1 MNIRMNILLCFL
13 WLFSATLSAQ
23 QVKIVKGH
31 VCVLSEDSIERS
43 LPYASVVVL
52 EGKDSAFVKGM
63 ASDANGS
70 FKLEFIPQKR
80 MEYLL
85 RISYIGMSTIFRKLD
100 PHMMDI
106 DCGHIL
112 MESGIKLAEV
122 LVTAPV
128 KEIDMVGDT
137 TVINADAYRTPE
149 GSNLEELVRKIPGL
163 EYDDRSK
170 SLSYNGL
177 VISEINVN
185 GEAFF
190 SGNHVLAL
198 ENLPA
203 DLISR
208 IKVYDKRSEMEKFTG
223 VRTVDENYVL
233 DLQTKKELNGTLI
246 TSVAVGKR
254 NKKKKEAELIS
265 NFFKADGENLSVIAK
280 SGNRDIT
287 TENKKNRQDNI
298 AVNFLKKFGETV
310 HINGNIMYNN
320 AINGIN
326 GTSYYEQ
333 YLMTGNRYRYAT
345 DNGYHTNRMISAML
359 SVRWNIDKKTLLNIS
374 GSFNALKGINDDSN
388 RQATYN
394 ADPKL
399 DVTSPFNRDA
409 SEQIEDSIRVNDICM
424 TSRSSSI
431 NRLYSIGAD
440 ITRRLNAKGTSLGLT
455 VQYSEE
461 RGNNKAFSLSSTTYY
476 QLQNVKGN
484 DSILYRNQYQ
494 ESPNRNRTIKL
505 GLILTQILRKNLR
518 AQLSYI
524 FKLDNQS
531 RDRNTYVLSPVIDG
545 EEHTP
550 TGNFPKGYEV
560 EYTDSLSNKSRSHT
574 MAHGVSLNLNYTD
587 KTWEITT
594 GLSVTPKRQTLDQKT
609 GWTQADTLRYS
620 VNYHPTLT
628 ILWRKRKTWVQLS
641 YEGNTQQP
649 GLAEL
654 LTLTDNSDPLNII
667 RGNPDLKSSYTQK
680 VRFEVR
686 DTKTGLSGDV
696 NWTSMLNNVTR
707 AVIYDSQ
714 TGGIESRPVNVNGN
728 WNIKAAMRYQ
738 KRINHY
744 FNLSARTG
752 TSFIQS
758 VSLVNDGQ
766 REQPER
772 SVTHNRLY
780 NAGLRVGYQPKWGG
794 FDLSGDWRFRHST
807 NLLRETNNYI
817 RDYSFG
823 LTAYAVFPGN
833 IRLKSET
840 THTFR
845 NGTNINR
852 SEDNEVVWNLHL
864 SWSFLKYKKAEFSV
878 YWADILSQKKS
889 YSRNVTSHGL
899 SERYTQQIGSYFIVS
914 FKYRFNRQL

>member
-128 KEIDMVGDT
+128 KEIDMAGDT

-203 DLISR
+203 NLISR

-246 TSVAVGKR
+246 TLVAVGKG

-594 GLSVTPKRQTLDQKT
+594 GLSVTPKRQTLGQKT

>member
-246 TSVAVGKR
+246 TSVAVGKG

-823 LTAYAVFPGN
+823 LTAYAGFPGN

>member
-128 KEIDMVGDT
+128 KEIDMAGDT

-203 DLISR
+203 NLISR

-223 VRTVDENYVL
+223 VRTVDENFVL

-246 TSVAVGKR
+246 TLVAVGKG

-359 SVRWNIDKKTLLNIS
+359 SARWNIDKKTLLNIS

-609 GWTQADTLRYS
+609 GWTQADTLRYF

-680 VRFEVR
+680 VRLEVR

-807 NLLRETNNYI
+807 NLLRETINYI

-864 SWSFLKYKKAEFSV
+864 SWSFLKYKKAELFV

>member
-1 MNIRMNILLCFL
+1 MNILLCFL

-128 KEIDMVGDT
+128 KEIDMAGDT

-246 TSVAVGKR
+246 TSVAVGKG

-359 SVRWNIDKKTLLNIS
+359 SARWNIDKKTLLNIS

-440 ITRRLNAKGTSLGLT
+440 ITRRLNAKSTSLGLT

>member
-13 WLFSATLSAQ
+13 WLFSAILSAQ

-100 PHMMDI
+100 PHMMDT

-112 MESGIKLAEV
+112 MKSGIKLAEV

-177 VISEINVN
+177 VISEISVN

-246 TSVAVGKR
+246 TSVAVGKG

-752 TSFIQS
+752 TSFIQN

-766 REQPER
+766 REQPKR

>member
-128 KEIDMVGDT
+128 KEIDMAGDT

-203 DLISR
+203 NLISR

-223 VRTVDENYVL
+223 VRTVDENFVL

-246 TSVAVGKR
+246 TLVAVGKG

-359 SVRWNIDKKTLLNIS
+359 SARWNIDKKTLLNIS

-609 GWTQADTLRYS
+609 GWTQADTLRYF

-758 VSLVNDGQ
+758 VSFVNDGQ

>member
-1 MNIRMNILLCFL
+1 MNILLCFL

-122 LVTAPV
+122 LVAAPV
-128 KEIDMVGDT
+128 KEIDMAGDT

-246 TSVAVGKR
+246 TLVAVGKG

-359 SVRWNIDKKTLLNIS
+359 SARWNIDKKTLLNIS
-374 GSFNALKGINDDSN
+374 GSFNALRGINDDSN

-505 GLILTQILRKNLR
+505 GLTLTQILRKNLR

-594 GLSVTPKRQTLDQKT
+594 SLSVTPKRQTLDQKT

-680 VRFEVR
+680 VRLEVR

-864 SWSFLKYKKAEFSV
+864 SWSFLKYKKAELSV

>member
-1 MNIRMNILLCFL
+1 MAIFSYPVRSAGENSQRTCLRSFRRFDREKFALC
-13 WLFSATLSAQ
+13 
-23 QVKIVKGH
+23 KRG
-31 VCVLSEDSIERS
+31 
-43 LPYASVVVL
+43 VL

-128 KEIDMVGDT
+128 KEIDMAGDT

-185 GEAFF
+185 GKAFF

-246 TSVAVGKR
+246 TSVLWEKG

-345 DNGYHTNRMISAML
+345 DNGYHTNCMISAML
-359 SVRWNIDKKTLLNIS
+359 SARWNIDK
-374 GSFNALKGINDDSN
+374 
-388 RQATYN
+388 R
-394 ADPKL
+394 P
-399 DVTSPFNRDA
+399 
-409 SEQIEDSIRVNDICM
+409 C
-424 TSRSSSI
+424 
-431 NRLYSIGAD
+431 
-440 ITRRLNAKGTSLGLT
+440 
-455 VQYSEE
+455 
-461 RGNNKAFSLSSTTYY
+461 
-476 QLQNVKGN
+476 
-484 DSILYRNQYQ
+484 
-494 ESPNRNRTIKL
+494 
-505 GLILTQILRKNLR
+505 LIFRE
-518 AQLSYI
+518 
-524 FKLDNQS
+524 
-531 RDRNTYVLSPVIDG
+531 VL
-545 EEHTP
+545 
-550 TGNFPKGYEV
+550 
-560 EYTDSLSNKSRSHT
+560 
-574 MAHGVSLNLNYTD
+574 
-587 KTWEITT
+587 
-594 GLSVTPKRQTLDQKT
+594 
-609 GWTQADTLRYS
+609 
-620 VNYHPTLT
+620 
-628 ILWRKRKTWVQLS
+628 
-641 YEGNTQQP
+641 
-649 GLAEL
+649 
-654 LTLTDNSDPLNII
+654 
-667 RGNPDLKSSYTQK
+667 
-680 VRFEVR
+680 
-686 DTKTGLSGDV
+686 
-696 NWTSMLNNVTR
+696 ML
-707 AVIYDSQ
+707 
-714 TGGIESRPVNVNGN
+714 
-728 WNIKAAMRYQ
+728 
-738 KRINHY
+738 
-744 FNLSARTG
+744 
-752 TSFIQS
+752 
-758 VSLVNDGQ
+758 
-766 REQPER
+766 
-772 SVTHNRLY
+772 
-780 NAGLRVGYQPKWGG
+780 
-794 FDLSGDWRFRHST
+794 
-807 NLLRETNNYI
+807 
-817 RDYSFG
+817 
-823 LTAYAVFPGN
+823 
-833 IRLKSET
+833 
-840 THTFR
+840 
-845 NGTNINR
+845 
-852 SEDNEVVWNLHL
+852 
-864 SWSFLKYKKAEFSV
+864 
-878 YWADILSQKKS
+878 
-889 YSRNVTSHGL
+889 
-899 SERYTQQIGSYFIVS
+899 
-914 FKYRFNRQL
+914 

>member
-128 KEIDMVGDT
+128 KEIDMAGDT

-223 VRTVDENYVL
+223 VRAVDENYVL
-233 DLQTKKELNGTLI
+233 DLQTKKDLNGTLI
-246 TSVAVGKR
+246 TSVAVGKG

-359 SVRWNIDKKTLLNIS
+359 SARWNIDKKTLLNIS

-440 ITRRLNAKGTSLGLT
+440 ITRRLNAKSTSLGLT

>member
-100 PHMMDI
+100 PHMMDT

-112 MESGIKLAEV
+112 MKSGIKLAEV

-177 VISEINVN
+177 VISEISVN

-233 DLQTKKELNGTLI
+233 DLQTKKDLNGTLI
-246 TSVAVGKR
+246 TSVAVGKG
-254 NKKKKEAELIS
+254 NKKKKEVELIS

>member
-128 KEIDMVGDT
+128 KEIDMAGDT

-233 DLQTKKELNGTLI
+233 DLQTKKDLNGTLI
-246 TSVAVGKR
+246 TSVAVGKG

-265 NFFKADGENLSVIAK
+265 NFFKADVENLSVIAK

-359 SVRWNIDKKTLLNIS
+359 SARWNIDKKTLLNIS

-440 ITRRLNAKGTSLGLT
+440 ITRRLNAKSTSLGLT

>member
-128 KEIDMVGDT
+128 KEIDMAGDT

-246 TSVAVGKR
+246 TSVAVGKG

-320 AINGIN
+320 VINGIN

-359 SVRWNIDKKTLLNIS
+359 SARWNIDKKTLLNIS

>member
-128 KEIDMVGDT
+128 KEIDMAGDT

-203 DLISR
+203 NLISR

-223 VRTVDENYVL
+223 VRTVDENFVL

-246 TSVAVGKR
+246 TLVAVGKG

-359 SVRWNIDKKTLLNIS
+359 SVRWNIDKKTLLTIS

-505 GLILTQILRKNLR
+505 GLILTQILRNNLR

-628 ILWRKRKTWVQLS
+628 ILWCKRKTWVQLS

>member
-52 EGKDSAFVKGM
+52 EGKDSAFVKGR

-70 FKLEFIPQKR
+70 FKLEFIQQKR

-128 KEIDMVGDT
+128 KEIDMAGDT

-203 DLISR
+203 NLISR

-223 VRTVDENYVL
+223 VRTVDENFVL

-246 TSVAVGKR
+246 TLVAVGKG

-505 GLILTQILRKNLR
+505 GLILTQILRNNLR

-628 ILWRKRKTWVQLS
+628 ILWCKRKTWVQLS

>member
-1 MNIRMNILLCFL
+1 MRDG
-13 WLFSATLSAQ
+13 TLT
-23 QVKIVKGH
+23 
-31 VCVLSEDSIERS
+31 
-43 LPYASVVVL
+43 
-52 EGKDSAFVKGM
+52 
-63 ASDANGS
+63 
-70 FKLEFIPQKR
+70 KR
-80 MEYLL
+80 PCL
-85 RISYIGMSTIFRKLD
+85 IFR
-100 PHMMDI
+100 
-106 DCGHIL
+106 
-112 MESGIKLAEV
+112 EV
-122 LVTAPV
+122 
-128 KEIDMVGDT
+128 
-137 TVINADAYRTPE
+137 
-149 GSNLEELVRKIPGL
+149 
-163 EYDDRSK
+163 
-170 SLSYNGL
+170 
-177 VISEINVN
+177 
-185 GEAFF
+185 
-190 SGNHVLAL
+190 
-198 ENLPA
+198 
-203 DLISR
+203 
-208 IKVYDKRSEMEKFTG
+208 
-223 VRTVDENYVL
+223 
-233 DLQTKKELNGTLI
+233 
-246 TSVAVGKR
+246 
-254 NKKKKEAELIS
+254 
-265 NFFKADGENLSVIAK
+265 
-280 SGNRDIT
+280 
-287 TENKKNRQDNI
+287 
-298 AVNFLKKFGETV
+298 
-310 HINGNIMYNN
+310 
-320 AINGIN
+320 
-326 GTSYYEQ
+326 
-333 YLMTGNRYRYAT
+333 
-345 DNGYHTNRMISAML
+345 
-359 SVRWNIDKKTLLNIS
+359 
-374 GSFNALKGINDDSN
+374 NALKGINDDSN

>member
-1 MNIRMNILLCFL
+1 M
-13 WLFSATLSAQ
+13 LSA
-23 QVKIVKGH
+23 
-31 VCVLSEDSIERS
+31 
-43 LPYASVVVL
+43 
-52 EGKDSAFVKGM
+52 
-63 ASDANGS
+63 
-70 FKLEFIPQKR
+70 
-80 MEYLL
+80 
-85 RISYIGMSTIFRKLD
+85 
-100 PHMMDI
+100 
-106 DCGHIL
+106 
-112 MESGIKLAEV
+112 
-122 LVTAPV
+122 
-128 KEIDMVGDT
+128 
-137 TVINADAYRTPE
+137 
-149 GSNLEELVRKIPGL
+149 
-163 EYDDRSK
+163 
-170 SLSYNGL
+170 
-177 VISEINVN
+177 
-185 GEAFF
+185 
-190 SGNHVLAL
+190 
-198 ENLPA
+198 
-203 DLISR
+203 
-208 IKVYDKRSEMEKFTG
+208 
-223 VRTVDENYVL
+223 
-233 DLQTKKELNGTLI
+233 
-246 TSVAVGKR
+246 
-254 NKKKKEAELIS
+254 
-265 NFFKADGENLSVIAK
+265 
-280 SGNRDIT
+280 
-287 TENKKNRQDNI
+287 
-298 AVNFLKKFGETV
+298 
-310 HINGNIMYNN
+310 
-320 AINGIN
+320 
-326 GTSYYEQ
+326 
-333 YLMTGNRYRYAT
+333 
-345 DNGYHTNRMISAML
+345 
-359 SVRWNIDKKTLLNIS
+359 RWNIDKKTLLNIS

-594 GLSVTPKRQTLDQKT
+594 GLSVTPKRQTLGQKT

>member
-100 PHMMDI
+100 PHMMDT

-112 MESGIKLAEV
+112 MKSGIKLAEV

-177 VISEINVN
+177 VISEISVN

-246 TSVAVGKR
+246 TSVAVGKG

-667 RGNPDLKSSYTQK
+667 CGNPDLKSSYTQK

-752 TSFIQS
+752 TSFIQN

>member
-128 KEIDMVGDT
+128 KEIDMAGDT

-203 DLISR
+203 NLISR

-223 VRTVDENYVL
+223 VRTVDENFVL

-246 TSVAVGKR
+246 TLVAVGKG

-359 SVRWNIDKKTLLNIS
+359 SARWNIDKKTLLNIS

-609 GWTQADTLRYS
+609 GWTQADTLRYF

>member
-128 KEIDMVGDT
+128 KEIDMAGDT

-203 DLISR
+203 NLISR

-246 TSVAVGKR
+246 TLVAVGKG

-359 SVRWNIDKKTLLNIS
+359 SARWNIDKKTLLNIS

-484 DSILYRNQYQ
+484 DYILYRNQYQ

-680 VRFEVR
+680 VRLEVR

>member
-1 MNIRMNILLCFL
+1 M
-13 WLFSATLSAQ
+13 LSA
-23 QVKIVKGH
+23 
-31 VCVLSEDSIERS
+31 
-43 LPYASVVVL
+43 
-52 EGKDSAFVKGM
+52 
-63 ASDANGS
+63 
-70 FKLEFIPQKR
+70 
-80 MEYLL
+80 
-85 RISYIGMSTIFRKLD
+85 
-100 PHMMDI
+100 
-106 DCGHIL
+106 
-112 MESGIKLAEV
+112 
-122 LVTAPV
+122 
-128 KEIDMVGDT
+128 
-137 TVINADAYRTPE
+137 
-149 GSNLEELVRKIPGL
+149 
-163 EYDDRSK
+163 
-170 SLSYNGL
+170 
-177 VISEINVN
+177 
-185 GEAFF
+185 
-190 SGNHVLAL
+190 
-198 ENLPA
+198 
-203 DLISR
+203 
-208 IKVYDKRSEMEKFTG
+208 
-223 VRTVDENYVL
+223 
-233 DLQTKKELNGTLI
+233 
-246 TSVAVGKR
+246 
-254 NKKKKEAELIS
+254 
-265 NFFKADGENLSVIAK
+265 
-280 SGNRDIT
+280 
-287 TENKKNRQDNI
+287 
-298 AVNFLKKFGETV
+298 
-310 HINGNIMYNN
+310 
-320 AINGIN
+320 
-326 GTSYYEQ
+326 
-333 YLMTGNRYRYAT
+333 
-345 DNGYHTNRMISAML
+345 
-359 SVRWNIDKKTLLNIS
+359 RWNIDKKTLLNIS

-609 GWTQADTLRYS
+609 GWTQADTLRYF

-680 VRFEVR
+680 VRLEVR

-899 SERYTQQIGSYFIVS
+899 SERYTQQVGSYFIVS

>member
-128 KEIDMVGDT
+128 KEIDMAGDT

-246 TSVAVGKR
+246 TSVAVGKG

-345 DNGYHTNRMISAML
+345 DNGYHTNRMISAVL
-359 SVRWNIDKKTLLNIS
+359 SARWNIDKKTLLNIS

-594 GLSVTPKRQTLDQKT
+594 GLSVTPKRQTLGQKT

>member
-128 KEIDMVGDT
+128 KEIDMAGDT

-203 DLISR
+203 NLISR

-246 TSVAVGKR
+246 TLVAVGKG

-374 GSFNALKGINDDSN
+374 GSFNALRGINDDSN

-594 GLSVTPKRQTLDQKT
+594 GLSVTPKRQTLGQKT

>member
-80 MEYLL
+80 MECLL

-128 KEIDMVGDT
+128 KEIDMAGDT

-203 DLISR
+203 NLISR

-246 TSVAVGKR
+246 TLVAVGKG

-594 GLSVTPKRQTLDQKT
+594 GLSVTPKRQTLGQKT

-744 FNLSARTG
+744 FNLYARTG

>member
-246 TSVAVGKR
+246 TSVAVGKG

-320 AINGIN
+320 AINSIN

>member
-128 KEIDMVGDT
+128 KEIDMAGDT

-203 DLISR
+203 NLISR

-223 VRTVDENYVL
+223 VRTVDENFVL

-246 TSVAVGKR
+246 TLVAVGKG

-505 GLILTQILRKNLR
+505 GLILTQILRNNLR

>member
-13 WLFSATLSAQ
+13 WLFSAILSAQ

-128 KEIDMVGDT
+128 KEIDMAGDT

-203 DLISR
+203 NLISR

-246 TSVAVGKR
+246 TLVAVGKG

-345 DNGYHTNRMISAML
+345 DNGYHTNCMISAML
-359 SVRWNIDKKTLLNIS
+359 SARWNIDKKTLLNIS

-531 RDRNTYVLSPVIDG
+531 RDRNTYVLSPVVDG

-680 VRFEVR
+680 VRLEVR
-686 DTKTGLSGDV
+686 DTKNGLSGDV

-758 VSLVNDGQ
+758 VSFVNGGQ

-852 SEDNEVVWNLHL
+852 SEDKEVVWNLHL

>member
-128 KEIDMVGDT
+128 KEIDMAGDT

-223 VRTVDENYVL
+223 VRTVDENFVL

-246 TSVAVGKR
+246 TLVAVGKG

-505 GLILTQILRKNLR
+505 GLILTQILRNNLR

-628 ILWRKRKTWVQLS
+628 ILWCKRKTWVQLS

>member
-85 RISYIGMSTIFRKLD
+85 RISYISMSTIFRKLD
-100 PHMMDI
+100 LHMMDT

-112 MESGIKLAEV
+112 MKSGIKLAEV

-223 VRTVDENYVL
+223 VRAVDENYVL
-233 DLQTKKELNGTLI
+233 DLQTKKDLNGTLI
-246 TSVAVGKR
+246 TSVAVGKG

-359 SVRWNIDKKTLLNIS
+359 SARWNIDKKTLLNIS

-560 EYTDSLSNKSRSHT
+560 EYTDSLSKKSRSHT

>member
-100 PHMMDI
+100 LHMMDT

-112 MESGIKLAEV
+112 MKSGIKLAEV

-246 TSVAVGKR
+246 TSVAVGKG

-359 SVRWNIDKKTLLNIS
+359 SARWNIDKKTLLNIS

-594 GLSVTPKRQTLDQKT
+594 GLSVTPKRQTLGQKT

-680 VRFEVR
+680 VRLEVR

-864 SWSFLKYKKAEFSV
+864 SWSFLKYKKAELSV

-899 SERYTQQIGSYFIVS
+899 SERYTQQIGSCFIVS

>member
-1 MNIRMNILLCFL
+1 M
-13 WLFSATLSAQ
+13 
-23 QVKIVKGH
+23 
-31 VCVLSEDSIERS
+31 
-43 LPYASVVVL
+43 
-52 EGKDSAFVKGM
+52 
-63 ASDANGS
+63 
-70 FKLEFIPQKR
+70 
-80 MEYLL
+80 
-85 RISYIGMSTIFRKLD
+85 
-100 PHMMDI
+100 
-106 DCGHIL
+106 
-112 MESGIKLAEV
+112 
-122 LVTAPV
+122 
-128 KEIDMVGDT
+128 
-137 TVINADAYRTPE
+137 
-149 GSNLEELVRKIPGL
+149 
-163 EYDDRSK
+163 
-170 SLSYNGL
+170 
-177 VISEINVN
+177 
-185 GEAFF
+185 
-190 SGNHVLAL
+190 
-198 ENLPA
+198 
-203 DLISR
+203 
-208 IKVYDKRSEMEKFTG
+208 
-223 VRTVDENYVL
+223 
-233 DLQTKKELNGTLI
+233 
-246 TSVAVGKR
+246 
-254 NKKKKEAELIS
+254 
-265 NFFKADGENLSVIAK
+265 
-280 SGNRDIT
+280 
-287 TENKKNRQDNI
+287 
-298 AVNFLKKFGETV
+298 
-310 HINGNIMYNN
+310 
-320 AINGIN
+320 
-326 GTSYYEQ
+326 
-333 YLMTGNRYRYAT
+333 
-345 DNGYHTNRMISAML
+345 
-359 SVRWNIDKKTLLNIS
+359 LNIS

>member
-128 KEIDMVGDT
+128 KEIDMAGDT

-203 DLISR
+203 NLISR

-223 VRTVDENYVL
+223 VRTVDENFVL

-246 TSVAVGKR
+246 TLVAVGKG

-359 SVRWNIDKKTLLNIS
+359 SARWNIDKKTLLNIS

-628 ILWRKRKTWVQLS
+628 ILWCKRKTWVQLS

>member
-1 MNIRMNILLCFL
+1 MNIRMNILLYFL

-246 TSVAVGKR
+246 TSVAVGKG

-265 NFFKADGENLSVIAK
+265 NFFEADGENLSVIAK

-359 SVRWNIDKKTLLNIS
+359 SARWNIDKKTLLNIS

-440 ITRRLNAKGTSLGLT
+440 ITRRLNAKSTSLGLT

-587 KTWEITT
+587 KTCEITT

-680 VRFEVR
+680 VRLEVR

-780 NAGLRVGYQPKWGG
+780 NAGLRIGYQPKWGG

-864 SWSFLKYKKAEFSV
+864 SWSFLKYKKAELSV

>member
-1 MNIRMNILLCFL
+1 MNILLCFL

-233 DLQTKKELNGTLI
+233 DLQTKKDLNGTLI
-246 TSVAVGKR
+246 TSVAVGKG

-359 SVRWNIDKKTLLNIS
+359 S
-374 GSFNALKGINDDSN
+374 A
-388 RQATYN
+388 
-394 ADPKL
+394 
-399 DVTSPFNRDA
+399 
-409 SEQIEDSIRVNDICM
+409 
-424 TSRSSSI
+424 
-431 NRLYSIGAD
+431 
-440 ITRRLNAKGTSLGLT
+440 
-455 VQYSEE
+455 
-461 RGNNKAFSLSSTTYY
+461 
-476 QLQNVKGN
+476 
-484 DSILYRNQYQ
+484 
-494 ESPNRNRTIKL
+494 
-505 GLILTQILRKNLR
+505 
-518 AQLSYI
+518 
-524 FKLDNQS
+524 
-531 RDRNTYVLSPVIDG
+531 RDR
-545 EEHTP
+545 
-550 TGNFPKGYEV
+550 
-560 EYTDSLSNKSRSHT
+560 KS
-574 MAHGVSLNLNYTD
+574 
-587 KTWEITT
+587 
-594 GLSVTPKRQTLDQKT
+594 
-609 GWTQADTLRYS
+609 
-620 VNYHPTLT
+620 
-628 ILWRKRKTWVQLS
+628 
-641 YEGNTQQP
+641 
-649 GLAEL
+649 
-654 LTLTDNSDPLNII
+654 
-667 RGNPDLKSSYTQK
+667 
-680 VRFEVR
+680 
-686 DTKTGLSGDV
+686 
-696 NWTSMLNNVTR
+696 
-707 AVIYDSQ
+707 
-714 TGGIESRPVNVNGN
+714 
-728 WNIKAAMRYQ
+728 
-738 KRINHY
+738 
-744 FNLSARTG
+744 
-752 TSFIQS
+752 
-758 VSLVNDGQ
+758 
-766 REQPER
+766 
-772 SVTHNRLY
+772 
-780 NAGLRVGYQPKWGG
+780 
-794 FDLSGDWRFRHST
+794 
-807 NLLRETNNYI
+807 
-817 RDYSFG
+817 
-823 LTAYAVFPGN
+823 
-833 IRLKSET
+833 
-840 THTFR
+840 
-845 NGTNINR
+845 
-852 SEDNEVVWNLHL
+852 VV
-864 SWSFLKYKKAEFSV
+864 
-878 YWADILSQKKS
+878 
-889 YSRNVTSHGL
+889 
-899 SERYTQQIGSYFIVS
+899 
-914 FKYRFNRQL
+914 

>member
-128 KEIDMVGDT
+128 KEIDMAGDT

-246 TSVAVGKR
+246 TSVAVGKG
-254 NKKKKEAELIS
+254 NKKKKEVELIS

-345 DNGYHTNRMISAML
+345 DNGYHTNCMISAML
-359 SVRWNIDKKTLLNIS
+359 SARWNIDKKTLLNIS

-545 EEHTP
+545 EEHTL

-574 MAHGVSLNLNYTD
+574 MAHGVSFNLNYTD

-680 VRFEVR
+680 VRLEVR

-758 VSLVNDGQ
+758 VSLANDGQ
-766 REQPER
+766 REQSER

-864 SWSFLKYKKAEFSV
+864 SWSFLKYKKAELSV

>member
-13 WLFSATLSAQ
+13 WLFSAILSAQ

-100 PHMMDI
+100 PHMMDT

-112 MESGIKLAEV
+112 MKSGIKLAEV

-177 VISEINVN
+177 VISEISVN

-246 TSVAVGKR
+246 TSVAVGKG

-752 TSFIQS
+752 TSFIQN

>member
-246 TSVAVGKR
+246 TSVAVGKG

-594 GLSVTPKRQTLDQKT
+594 GLSVTPKRQALDQKT